1 MKLKNKIKLSY
12 WNVKLKN
19 KYTIKTRQKKKNL
32 VDSGQ
37 YVKLMIQ
44 VMRSGQLYEKQIKK

>member
-19 KYTIKTRQKKKNL
+19 KYTIKTRQKKNL

-37 YVKLMIQ
+37 YVKLMI
-44 VMRSGQLYEKQIKK
+44 

>member
-19 KYTIKTRQKKKNL
+19 KYTIKTRQKKKP
-32 VDSGQ
+32 SRF
-37 YVKLMIQ
+37 
-44 VMRSGQLYEKQIKK
+44 RSICQTHDLGHEIGTTL